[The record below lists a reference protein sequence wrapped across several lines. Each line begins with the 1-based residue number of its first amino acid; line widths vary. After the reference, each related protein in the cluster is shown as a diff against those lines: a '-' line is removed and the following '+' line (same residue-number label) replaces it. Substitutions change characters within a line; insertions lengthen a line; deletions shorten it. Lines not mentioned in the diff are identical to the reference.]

1 MKVLIVFNILIFSVY
16 CSIIAYYNITINI
29 WLNQGVDFL
38 DTIISMLTGL
48 IRYILP
54 IMAVII
60 LATCVISLFRNR
72 PRLHKLAQLVDQNN
86 GSIIDIDR
94 FETSIG
100 KSRSNDIVLPM
111 PNVSRFHAV
120 IAKKRKE
127 WVITDTFSKTG
138 ILVNG
143 KKIEDKSVIEDGDI
157 ITIGSI
163 PLKFLCAEAVSA
175 QLKTE
180 MRSAAGELGRQN
192 NANVAYA
199 VLVDVKTHRPIYLRK
214 KDVLIGRGENSDI
227 QINLDTVSS
236 EHARIHLTSRGWALS
251 DLNSHNGTKLN
262 GRYITQ
268 PQLIFDEDTITF
280 GERVFVFYEK

>member
-1 MKVLIVFNILIFSVY
+1 METALSF
-16 CSIIAYYNITINI
+16 
-29 WLNQGVDFL
+29 
-38 DTIISMLTGL
+38 LTGAL
-48 IRYILP
+48 RYVLPVLAVVILF
-54 IMAVII
+54 
-60 LATCVISLFRNR
+60 TCIISLFRNR

-94 FETSIG
+94 WETSIG
-100 KSRSNDIVLPM
+100 KSKSNDIVLPM

-138 ILVNG
+138 IKLNDRSVHG
-143 KKIEDKSVIEDGDI
+143 SAVIEDGDI

-175 QLKTE
+175 SAKTQMRNEASELK
-180 MRSAAGELGRQN
+180 QN
-192 NANVAYA
+192 TGNVAYA

-214 KDVLIGRGENSDI
+214 KDVLIGRGQNSDI
-227 QINLDTVSS
+227 QINLDTISS

-262 GRYITQ
+262 GRFITQ

-280 GERVFVFYEK
+280 GDRVFVFYEK

>member
-1 MKVLIVFNILIFSVY
+1 M
-16 CSIIAYYNITINI
+16 
-29 WLNQGVDFL
+29 

-100 KSRSNDIVLPM
+100 KSKSNDIVLPM

-175 QLKTE
+175 QSKTE
-180 MRSAAGELGRQN
+180 MRNAAGELNRQN
-192 NANVAYA
+192 NTNIAYA

-214 KDVLIGRGENSDI
+214 KDVLIGRGENADI

-262 GRYITQ
+262 GRFITQ

>member
-1 MKVLIVFNILIFSVY
+1 M
-16 CSIIAYYNITINI
+16 
-29 WLNQGVDFL
+29 
-38 DTIISMLTGL
+38 DTIISILTGAVRYVLPVMAL
-48 IRYILP
+48 II
-54 IMAVII
+54 V
-60 LATCVISLFRNR
+60 ATCVISLFRNR

-100 KSRSNDIVLPM
+100 KSKSNDIVLPM

-120 IAKKRKE
+120 IAKKRNE
-127 WVITDTFSKTG
+127 WLITDTFSKTG

-143 KKIEDKSVIEDGDI
+143 KKIDGKAVIEDGDI

-163 PLKFLCAEAVSA
+163 PLKFLCAEAVSVQSKA
-175 QLKTE
+175 KL
-180 MRSAAGELGRQN
+180 RSAAGELSSQSS
-192 NANVAYA
+192 NVAYA
-199 VLVDVKTHRPIYLRK
+199 VMVDAKTHKPIYLRK
-214 KDVLIGRGENSDI
+214 KDVLIGRGNEADI

-236 EHARIHLTSRGWALS
+236 QHARIHMTSRGWALS

-262 GRYITQ
+262 GRFITQ
-268 PQLIFDEDTITF
+268 PQLIFDGDTITF

>member
-1 MKVLIVFNILIFSVY
+1 MTN
-16 CSIIAYYNITINI
+16 C
-29 WLNQGVDFL
+29 QGVDFL
-38 DTIISMLTGL
+38 DTIISLL
-48 IRYILP
+48 SSAIRYVLP
-54 IMAVII
+54 VLAVII
-60 LATCVISLFRNR
+60 LFTCIISLFRNR
-72 PRLHKLAQLVDQNN
+72 PRLHKLASLVDENN
-86 GSIIDIDR
+86 GSIIDINR
-94 FETSIG
+94 WETSIG

-111 PNVSRFHAV
+111 PNISRFHAV
-120 IAKKRKE
+120 IAKKRNE

-143 KKIEDKSVIEDGDI
+143 KKIEEKSVIEDGDI

-175 QLKTE
+175 QSKTQ
-180 MRSAAGELGRQN
+180 MRTAASELDRQSS
-192 NANVAYA
+192 NVAYA

-214 KDVLIGRGENSDI
+214 KDVLIGRGDNADI
-227 QINLDTVSS
+227 QINLDTIST

-262 GRYITQ
+262 GRFINQ

>member
-1 MKVLIVFNILIFSVY
+1 MRFVLPVL
-16 CSIIAYYNITINI
+16 
-29 WLNQGVDFL
+29 
-38 DTIISMLTGL
+38 
-48 IRYILP
+48 
-54 IMAVII
+54 AVII
-60 LATCVISLFRNR
+60 LFTCIISLFRNR

-86 GSIIDIDR
+86 GAIIDIDR
-94 FETSIG
+94 WETSIG
-100 KSRSNDIVLPM
+100 KSKSNDIVLPM

-120 IAKKRKE
+120 IAKKQKE

-138 ILVNG
+138 VKVNG
-143 KKIEDKSVIEDGDI
+143 REIDGRAVIEDGDTI
-157 ITIGSI
+157 IIGSI
-163 PLKFLCAEAVSA
+163 PFKFLCAEAVSA
-175 QLKTE
+175 QSKSQMRNEATE
-180 MRSAAGELGRQN
+180 LTNPSG
-192 NANVAYA
+192 NVAYA

-214 KDVLIGRGENSDI
+214 KDVLIGRGNEADI

-262 GRYITQ
+262 GRFITQ

>member
-1 MKVLIVFNILIFSVY
+1 MTL
-16 CSIIAYYNITINI
+16 
-29 WLNQGVDFL
+29 
-38 DTIISMLTGL
+38 LTGVL
-48 IRYILP
+48 RYVLP
-54 IMAVII
+54 ILAVII
-60 LATCVISLFRNR
+60 LFTCIISLFRNR

-94 FETSIG
+94 WETSIG
-100 KSRSNDIVLPM
+100 KSKSNDIVLPM

-138 ILVNG
+138 VKVND
-143 KKIEDKSVIEDGDI
+143 KKINGSATIEDGDI

-163 PLKFLCAEAVSA
+163 PLKFLCAEAVSTQSKNQMRNA
-175 QLKTE
+175 ATELKQP
-180 MRSAAGELGRQN
+180 SS
-192 NANVAYA
+192 NVAYA

-214 KDVLIGRGENSDI
+214 KDVLIGRGNEADI

-262 GRYITQ
+262 GRFITQ

-280 GERVFVFYEK
+280 GDRVFVFYEK

>member
-1 MKVLIVFNILIFSVY
+1 M
-16 CSIIAYYNITINI
+16 
-29 WLNQGVDFL
+29 
-38 DTIISMLTGL
+38 DTIISMITGAV
-48 IRYILP
+48 RYILP
-54 IMAVII
+54 ILAIVI
-60 LATCVISLFRNR
+60 LATCIISLFRNR

-94 FETSIG
+94 YETSIG
-100 KSRSNDIVLPM
+100 KSKANDIVLPM
-111 PNVSRFHAV
+111 PDISRFHAV
-120 IAKKRKE
+120 IAKKRNE

-175 QLKTE
+175 ESKTQ
-180 MRSAAGELGRQN
+180 MRNAAGELGQKSN
-192 NANVAYA
+192 NVAYA
-199 VLVDVKTHRPIYLRK
+199 VLVDVKTHRPVYLRK
-214 KDVLIGRGENSDI
+214 KDVLIGRGEKADI

-262 GRYITQ
+262 GRFITQ
-268 PQLIFDEDTITF
+268 PQLIFDGDTVTF

>member
-1 MKVLIVFNILIFSVY
+1 MEALKVL
-16 CSIIAYYNITINI
+16 
-29 WLNQGVDFL
+29 
-38 DTIISMLTGL
+38 LTDVM
-48 IRYILP
+48 RFVLP
-54 IMAVII
+54 TLGVII
-60 LATCVISLFRNR
+60 LATCIISLFRNR

-94 FETSIG
+94 WETSIG
-100 KSRSNDIVLPM
+100 KSKSNDIVLPM

-138 ILVNG
+138 IEVNG
-143 KKIEDKSVIEDGDI
+143 EKIEARRVIEDGDI
-157 ITIGSI
+157 IKIGSI
-163 PLKFLCAEAVSA
+163 PLKFQCAEAVSA
-175 QLKTE
+175 QNKTR
-180 MRSAAGELGRQN
+180 MRSAASELNSAQPSGN
-192 NANVAYA
+192 IAYA

-214 KDVLIGRGENSDI
+214 KDVLIGRGADADI
-227 QINLDTVSS
+227 QIALDTVSAH
-236 EHARIHLTSRGWALS
+236 HARIHQTSRGWALS

-262 GRYITQ
+262 GRYISQ

>member
-1 MKVLIVFNILIFSVY
+1 METALSF
-16 CSIIAYYNITINI
+16 
-29 WLNQGVDFL
+29 
-38 DTIISMLTGL
+38 LTGVL
-48 IRYILP
+48 RYVLPVLAVVILF
-54 IMAVII
+54 
-60 LATCVISLFRNR
+60 TCIISLFRNR

-94 FETSIG
+94 WETSIG
-100 KSRSNDIVLPM
+100 KSKSNDIVLPM

-138 ILVNG
+138 IKLNDRSVHG
-143 KKIEDKSVIEDGDI
+143 SAVIEDGDI

-175 QLKTE
+175 SAKTQMRNEASELK
-180 MRSAAGELGRQN
+180 QN
-192 NANVAYA
+192 TSNVAYA

-214 KDVLIGRGENSDI
+214 KDVLIGRGQNSDI
-227 QINLDTVSS
+227 QINLDTISS

-262 GRYITQ
+262 ARFITH
-268 PQLIFDEDTITF
+268 PQLIFEEDTITF
-280 GERVFVFYEK
+280 GDRVFVFYEK

>member
-1 MKVLIVFNILIFSVY
+1 M
-16 CSIIAYYNITINI
+16 
-29 WLNQGVDFL
+29 
-38 DTIISMLTGL
+38 DTIISMLAGL

-54 IMAVII
+54 IMAIII
-60 LATCVISLFRNR
+60 LSICVISLFRNR

-100 KSRSNDIVLPM
+100 KSKSNDIVLPM

-143 KKIEDKSVIEDGDI
+143 KKIEEKSVIEDGDI

-163 PLKFLCAEAVSA
+163 PLKFLCTEAVSA
-175 QLKTE
+175 KSKNE
-180 MRSAAGELGRQN
+180 MRNAAGELSRQN
-192 NANVAYA
+192 NTNVAYA

-214 KDVLIGRGENSDI
+214 KDVLIGRGDNADI

-262 GRYITQ
+262 GRFITQ